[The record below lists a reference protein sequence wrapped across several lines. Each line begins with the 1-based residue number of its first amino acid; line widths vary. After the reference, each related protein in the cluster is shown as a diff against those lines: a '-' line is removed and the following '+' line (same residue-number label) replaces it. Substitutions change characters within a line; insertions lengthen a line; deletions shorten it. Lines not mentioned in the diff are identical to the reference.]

1 MFSSLFTVWCSLV
14 GCHISCTW
22 FNVLEQTFFFF
33 QTKIKPSL
41 KIHPLFLESI
51 VYINAAAG
59 KGNFI
64 SPRLKALGTL
74 GASFREERIKWE
86 LSEKDFCCSLP
97 WKITVYVVFKVG
109 YRKKKNTHRFIL
121 NFPVSVEYNF
131 INRKPRLGNWLA
143 ANLGLDLRSSDPQFS
158 SLPATSD
165 SLLWQPQT
173 QTASVRSARK
183 AFAPLK
189 DEV

>member
-1 MFSSLFTVWCSLV
+1 MPSVRAIRGHFFLFSFSFWGFECTMFSSLFTVWCSLV
-14 GCHISCTW
+14 GCLSCTW

-109 YRKKKNTHRFIL
+109 YRKKKKHSQIHT
-121 NFPVSVEYNF
+121 
-131 INRKPRLGNWLA
+131 K
-143 ANLGLDLRSSDPQFS
+143 FS
-158 SLPATSD
+158 S
-165 SLLWQPQT
+165 
-173 QTASVRSARK
+173 VCGI
-183 AFAPLK
+183 
-189 DEV
+189 